1 MSGVSESA
9 ALSPSSLL
17 ISSYLRPDYILLGLS
32 IGILIFWAGY
42 WVVHM
47 IAISYGKMK
56 LHKRHPAMTDDESG
70 KNTYPGVSIIK
81 PLVGVDPNLFSNL
94 ETFFTLKYPQ
104 YEILFCMHND
114 SDPALMV
121 VDQMRSRYPH
131 VDSRRFT
138 CEERVGINPK
148 INNMMQAY
156 RAAKY
161 DLILI
166 SDAGMRMKE
175 DTLTDI
181 VAAMKDNVGIV
192 TQMPFTCDRKGFAA
206 TLEKVYFGTAQ
217 SRIYL
222 SADAFGVV
230 CSTGMSALYRKNV
243 LDEAGGMQAFSQ
255 YIAEDYFFA
264 QAMVARGWKCAIS
277 SQPGWQNSGIST
289 VATHHAR
296 FARWAKLRIAMLPH
310 IVILEPLQECVLLGI
325 LSSLAVNTLFQWN
338 SLVFF
343 LVHVTA
349 WMLTDYVLLSIVQ
362 NGPLPFGKF
371 EYVVSWLF
379 REFTSLPLF
388 LRALFNPT
396 ISWRTGTYKLKW
408 GGVAVQLQ
416 PSKPTSTQSNSNP
429 NSSSNHP
436 KDPKKTSVTIIPVTN
451 SEKDFMH
458 SVYQQQRTY
467 MSNGLSTASSS
478 TNCPAPSST
487 FDTLISNDCLART
500 RSELLRI

>member
-1 MSGVSESA
+1 MSEASATSESE

-17 ISSYLRPDYILLGLS
+17 ISSYLRPDYICLGLS

-47 IAISYGKMK
+47 IAISYGKLK
-56 LHKRHPAMTDDESG
+56 LHKRYATPTTGDESG
-70 KNTYPGVSIIK
+70 KCAFPGVSIIK
-81 PLVGVDPNLFSNL
+81 PLVGVDPNLYSNL

-104 YEILFCMHND
+104 FEILFCMHND

-121 VDQMRSRYPH
+121 VDSMRAKYPH
-131 VDSRRFT
+131 IDSRRFT
-138 CEERVGINPK
+138 NEERVGINPK

-175 DTLTDI
+175 DTLTDM
-181 VAAMKDNVGIV
+181 VMAMKDDVGIV

-206 TLEKVYFGTAQ
+206 TLEKVYFGTAHA
-217 SRIYL
+217 RIYL

-230 CSTGMSALYRKNV
+230 CSTGMSALMRKNV
-243 LDEAGGMQAFSQ
+243 LDEAGGMQAFSH

-264 QAMVARGWKCAIS
+264 HAMVTRGWKCAIS
-277 SQPGWQNSGIST
+277 SQPGWQNSGICS
-289 VATHHAR
+289 VSAHHAR

-310 IVILEPLQECVLLGI
+310 ILVLEPMQECVLLGI

-408 GGVAVQLQ
+408 GGVAMQL
-416 PSKPTSTQSNSNP
+416 PKSNSTP
-429 NSSSNHP
+429 NSNSRSS
-436 KDPKKTSVTIIPVTN
+436 DTKKTSVTIIPFST
-451 SEKDFMH
+451 SPDKDFMH
-458 SVYQQQRTY
+458 SVYFEQHQQQRTN
-467 MSNGLSTASSS
+467 MNALTVSN
-478 TNCPAPSST
+478 TNCPAPNSA
-487 FDTLISNDCLART
+487 FDALSNDRT